1 MRVDS
6 LPFIS
11 SCWGRSCCLTSR
23 LRTSITVEIVSPGPS
38 RATIEARPERAADRA
53 PAHGRTSLPPRG
65 PVGCCR
71 RGTRRPRRLIGKCRA
86 GAAAGNVSAEGEA
99 IRSNDYRKDTTVKAP
114 STRPAAVLGLDV
126 GKSSHWAC
134 LIDRDGEVLA
144 SAPVRNREAELDALF
159 ASAPAGTLVVDQF
172 RNIGSLAVR
181 RARAAGLGVAHL
193 PGLAASRAAGL
204 FAGEAKT
211 DERDAAVIAR
221 TALGVPDSLSGVP
234 GRGEALEAA
243 RALSSQRD
251 HVVACATRDKNRLR
265 AVLLESCPALEA
277 AVDLSDRRWLELLAG
292 FGGAWGIARSGA
304 GGPRAEAAGE
314 AAAASTAPPPALVEA
329 ENRQV
334 RFLAARIS
342 EALDEAGALE
352 AETAGLLEGDDVL
365 RVPAHRARHRAED
378 GGAARGIG
386 RHREVPGPR
395 PPGLVLRH
403 SPEGEEL
410 RHVGEVG
417 QGVQAGRREAQVSS
431 DLLVQ
436 QPGEVVG
443 ALRRVLPG
451 LQGAGHGARAGAQG
465 RREEA
470 AQGDIR
476 RDARPGALPGVASKV
491 DKTIGTPN
499 DYLSNLAVG
508 DVPYVLALG
517 ETPCASGRG
526 LLAGIARLLGVLQAL
541 WAKNAKYEYCCCCS
555 AILLPQNNGHK
566 VNMFINAS
574 TYKPDTELIE
584 QCGGAYKLQERC
596 FGSFWMLLKK

>member
-1 MRVDS
+1 M
-6 LPFIS
+6 
-11 SCWGRSCCLTSR
+11 
-23 LRTSITVEIVSPGPS
+23 
-38 RATIEARPERAADRA
+38 
-53 PAHGRTSLPPRG
+53 
-65 PVGCCR
+65 
-71 RGTRRPRRLIGKCRA
+71 
-86 GAAAGNVSAEGEA
+86 SAEGEA
-99 IRSNDYRKDTTVKAP
+99 IRSNDYRKDTTVKAT

-134 LIDRDGEVLA
+134 LVEPQPGRCWPA
-144 SAPVRNREAELDALF
+144 TPVRNREAELDALF
-159 ASAPAGTLVVDQF
+159 ASAPTGTLVVVDQF

-352 AETAGLLEGDDVL
+352 AETAALLEGDETYACL
-365 RVPAHRARHRAED
+365 LTVPGVGPRT
-378 GGAARGIG
+378 AAQLAVSVDI
-386 RHREVPGPR
+386 REVPGPR

-410 RHVGEVG
+410 RNVGEVG
-417 QGVQAGRREAQVSS
+417 QGVQARRREAQVPA

-436 QPGEVVG
+436 QPGEVLG

-476 RDARPGALPGVASKV
+476 RDARPGALPGVAPTV
-491 DKTIGTPN
+491 DKTVDFRSQPN
-499 DYLSNLAVG
+499 TLS
-508 DVPYVLALG
+508 
-517 ETPCASGRG
+517 
-526 LLAGIARLLGVLQAL
+526 
-541 WAKNAKYEYCCCCS
+541 K
-555 AILLPQNNGHK
+555 
-566 VNMFINAS
+566 
-574 TYKPDTELIE
+574 
-584 QCGGAYKLQERC
+584 
-596 FGSFWMLLKK
+596 

>member
-1 MRVDS
+1 M
-6 LPFIS
+6 
-11 SCWGRSCCLTSR
+11 
-23 LRTSITVEIVSPGPS
+23 
-38 RATIEARPERAADRA
+38 
-53 PAHGRTSLPPRG
+53 
-65 PVGCCR
+65 
-71 RGTRRPRRLIGKCRA
+71 
-86 GAAAGNVSAEGEA
+86 
-99 IRSNDYRKDTTVKAP
+99 
-114 STRPAAVLGLDV
+114 
-126 GKSSHWAC
+126 
-134 LIDRDGEVLA
+134 
-144 SAPVRNREAELDALF
+144 
-159 ASAPAGTLVVDQF
+159 
-172 RNIGSLAVR
+172 R

-292 FGGAWGIARSGA
+292 FGGAWDRPLRGRV
-304 GGPRAEAAGE
+304 PRAEAAGRPRPPPP
-314 AAAASTAPPPALVEA
+314 APPPALVEA

-342 EALDEAGALE
+342 EALDEAKIPRGRDGGA
-352 AETAGLLEGDDVL
+352 ARGRRDL
-365 RVPAHRARHRAED
+365 RVPAHRARHRPED
-378 GGAARGIG
+378 RGAARGVG
-386 RHREVPGPR
+386 RHRRFPDHDHLASYCGIAPR
-395 PPGLVLRH
+395 VR
-403 SPEGEEL
+403 L

-417 QGVQAGRREAQVSS
+417 QGVQARRREAQVPA

-436 QPGEVVG
+436 QPGEVLG

-476 RDARPGALPGVASKV
+476 RDARPGALPGVAPTV

-499 DYLSNLAVG
+499 DY
-508 DVPYVLALG
+508 
-517 ETPCASGRG
+517 
-526 LLAGIARLLGVLQAL
+526 IA
-541 WAKNAKYEYCCCCS
+541 
-555 AILLPQNNGHK
+555 
-566 VNMFINAS
+566 
-574 TYKPDTELIE
+574 
-584 QCGGAYKLQERC
+584 
-596 FGSFWMLLKK
+596 

>member
-1 MRVDS
+1 MK
-6 LPFIS
+6 
-11 SCWGRSCCLTSR
+11 
-23 LRTSITVEIVSPGPS
+23 
-38 RATIEARPERAADRA
+38 AT
-53 PAHGRTSLPPRG
+53 
-65 PVGCCR
+65 
-71 RGTRRPRRLIGKCRA
+71 
-86 GAAAGNVSAEGEA
+86 
-99 IRSNDYRKDTTVKAP
+99 

-134 LIDRDGEVLA
+134 LVDRDGEVLA

-159 ASAPAGTLVVDQF
+159 ASAPAGTLVVVDQF

-314 AAAASTAPPPALVEA
+314 AAAASTAPPPALIEA

-352 AETAGLLEGDDVL
+352 AETAALLEGDETYACL
-365 RVPAHRARHRAED
+365 LTVP
-378 GGAARGIG
+378 GIG
-386 RHREVPGPR
+386 PR
-395 PPGLVLRH
+395 TAAQLAVSVDIARFPDHDHLASYCGIAPRVR
-403 SPEGEEL
+403 SL

-417 QGVQAGRREAQVSS
+417 QGVQAGRREAQVPA

-436 QPGEVVG
+436 QPGEVLG

-451 LQGAGHGARAGAQG
+451 LQGAGHGPRASAQG

-470 AQGDIR
+470 AQGDIC

-499 DYLSNLAVG
+499 D
-508 DVPYVLALG
+508 
-517 ETPCASGRG
+517 
-526 LLAGIARLLGVLQAL
+526 
-541 WAKNAKYEYCCCCS
+541 
-555 AILLPQNNGHK
+555 
-566 VNMFINAS
+566 
-574 TYKPDTELIE
+574 
-584 QCGGAYKLQERC
+584 
-596 FGSFWMLLKK
+596 

>member
-1 MRVDS
+1 MSTCS
-6 LPFIS
+6 LGTHLS
-11 SCWGRSCCLTSR
+11 L
-23 LRTSITVEIVSPGPS
+23 SITVEIVSPGPS

-53 PAHGRTSLPPRG
+53 PAHGRMSLPPRG
-65 PVGCCR
+65 PVGCCQ

-134 LIDRDGEVLA
+134 LIDRDGEVLS

-159 ASAPAGTLVVDQF
+159 ASVPAGTLVVVDQF

-304 GGPRAEAAGE
+304 EGPQAEAAGE
-314 AAAASTAPPPALVEA
+314 AAAASTAPPPALIEA

-352 AETAGLLEGDDVL
+352 AETAALLAVSVDIGRFPDHDHLASYCGIAPRVRSSGTSVRSVRASRRGDARLKSLLIFSCNSLVRSSGRYGEYYRACRARGMGHGRALKAVARKRLRAIYAVMRD
-365 RVPAHRARHRAED
+365 RVPY
-378 GGAARGIG
+378 
-386 RHREVPGPR
+386 RE
-395 PPGLVLRH
+395 
-403 SPEGEEL
+403 
-410 RHVGEVG
+410 
-417 QGVQAGRREAQVSS
+417 
-431 DLLVQ
+431 
-436 QPGEVVG
+436 
-443 ALRRVLPG
+443 
-451 LQGAGHGARAGAQG
+451 
-465 RREEA
+465 
-470 AQGDIR
+470 
-476 RDARPGALPGVASKV
+476 
-491 DKTIGTPN
+491 
-499 DYLSNLAVG
+499 
-508 DVPYVLALG
+508 
-517 ETPCASGRG
+517 
-526 LLAGIARLLGVLQAL
+526 
-541 WAKNAKYEYCCCCS
+541 
-555 AILLPQNNGHK
+555 
-566 VNMFINAS
+566 
-574 TYKPDTELIE
+574 
-584 QCGGAYKLQERC
+584 
-596 FGSFWMLLKK
+596 